1 MSELSVVYA
10 FYSPL
15 YDELSGANLI
25 IILHAISINIAVLYI
40 CYTRYQMYKELQN
53 YWKVYKMNTTLPI
66 LIHSVIGG
74 IGEHPDA
81 KKRSLGYG
89 AIMLYIPIEH
99 MVGSGVLKLMIDVN
113 TLSIYAS
120 ENPNYLKQPHTINE
134 ASHLWNALRFDSAS
148 KASRKVIH
156 DNGYV
161 ECLFSIPMKVLEPF
175 MGAELIQNELGLPY
189 MAIDQSD
196 KSKCMPIWYDVSK
209 STNQFI
215 DGNYNDY
222 PGVQPT

>member
-1 MSELSVVYA
+1 ML
-10 FYSPL
+10 
-15 YDELSGANLI
+15 
-25 IILHAISINIAVLYI
+25 
-40 CYTRYQMYKELQN
+40 
-53 YWKVYKMNTTLPI
+53 
-66 LIHSVIGG
+66 
-74 IGEHPDA
+74 
-81 KKRSLGYG
+81 KRSLGYG

-161 ECLFSIPMKVLEPF
+161 ECLFSIL
-175 MGAELIQNELGLPY
+175 
-189 MAIDQSD
+189 
-196 KSKCMPIWYDVSK
+196 
-209 STNQFI
+209 
-215 DGNYNDY
+215 
-222 PGVQPT
+222 

>member
-1 MSELSVVYA
+1 MVSNMSQQ
-10 FYSPL
+10 
-15 YDELSGANLI
+15 NQI
-25 IILHAISINIAVLYI
+25 
-40 CYTRYQMYKELQN
+40 KQN

-175 MGAELIQNELGLPY
+175 MDAELIQNELGLPY

-196 KSKCMPIWYDVSK
+196 KSKCMPIWYDVVSK
-209 STNQFI
+209 STNQLI

-222 PGVQPT
+222 PGVQAS